1 MGEISELHT
10 QSLKERKKKVQ
21 SLESDLRFCEDVIHK
36 ERLRGAKLKKELSTA
51 SSQYDSLLQKVRRFI
66 AKNPNE
72 TVKIQQLISMLDEEH
87 RKEFETNSIGTKVQF
102 LKQESPLID
111 WSA

>member
-36 ERLRGAKLKKELSTA
+36 ERLRGEKLKKELSTA
-51 SSQYDSLLQKVRRFI
+51 SFQYDDLLQKVRRYI
-66 AKNPNE
+66 AKNPSE
-72 TVKIQQLISMLDEEH
+72 TEKIQQLISMLDEEH
-87 RKEFETNSIGTKVQF
+87 QKEFDTN
-102 LKQESPLID
+102 
-111 WSA
+111 

>member
-51 SSQYDSLLQKVRRFI
+51 SS
-66 AKNPNE
+66 
-72 TVKIQQLISMLDEEH
+72 
-87 RKEFETNSIGTKVQF
+87 
-102 LKQESPLID
+102 
-111 WSA
+111 

>member
-87 RKEFETNSIGTKVQF
+87 RKEFETSSIGTKVQF
-102 LKQESPLID
+102 LKQESPMID

>member
-1 MGEISELHT
+1 
-10 QSLKERKKKVQ
+10 
-21 SLESDLRFCEDVIHK
+21 
-36 ERLRGAKLKKELSTA
+36 
-51 SSQYDSLLQKVRRFI
+51 VRRFI
-66 AKNPNE
+66 AKNPDE

-87 RKEFETNSIGTKVQF
+87 RKEFETNSMGTKVQF

>member
-51 SSQYDSLLQKVRRFI
+51 SSQYDSLLQKVRKFI

-87 RKEFETNSIGTKVQF
+87 RKEFKTSSIGTKVQF
-102 LKQESPLID
+102 SKQESPLID